1 MQCFWREIRKA
12 PFSTGPPLRAL
23 SSQGSVRRALSSHGA
38 LYGPGGGRS
47 EREMARGPA
56 ISQEMMARSKAR
68 GMATG
73 QGGLPSE
80 AEVLVLIT
88 V

>member
-12 PFSTGPPLRAL
+12 PFSKGPPLRLL
-23 SSQGSVRRALSSHGA
+23 SSHGAVRRALSSHGA
-38 LYGPGGGRS
+38 LYGPGGGWRALLS
-47 EREMARGPA
+47 EREMARGLA
-56 ISQEMMARSKAR
+56 SSQEMMAR